1 MQRRDILLINQHQLA
16 AAQIMNDV
24 TPAHIIINDV
34 YAAVGA
40 TFLSFLSPRDIFALS
55 LTTHYANGVVTENL
69 FNILRLQQQRR
80 QRLSPSSST
89 TPDINVAGGS
99 DASVEILYKHSFTE
113 REKLVECLLDKI
125 RNSNL
130 RYSLPG
136 KLTSTETLDET
147 LTCVREDASDVNKWM
162 ENHTGFEWYGTFRY
176 DPNEIWKDPTRFS
189 VGCRLSED
197 EQRGRSRYRWIDY
210 MLKAKMDITNCSE
223 ATLLKRDWA
232 RYIIAQKGIVG
243 REYSWKCDGV
253 ETVGFM
259 IHKLPAPDEEG
270 GEGDGG
276 DHEEPVLPS
285 TLRTGGC
292 SANPWALR
300 GRDAELLEIQFTS
313 RAPPPKPKDSPPSLL
328 RMFGL

>member
-1 MQRRDILLINQHQLA
+1 MNNDIPDDTH
-16 AAQIMNDV
+16 
-24 TPAHIIINDV
+24 INDV

-40 TFLSFLSPRDIFALS
+40 PLLSFLSPRDIFAVS
-55 LTTHYANGVVTENL
+55 QTTHYANGVVTENL
-69 FNILRLQQQRR
+69 FNILRLQQQQPRR
-80 QRLSPSSST
+80 PTLLSSSDNNNYNNT
-89 TPDINVAGGS
+89 TTS
-99 DASVEILYKHSFTE
+99 DASSVDIIYKHSFTE

-125 RNSNL
+125 RKSNL

-136 KLTSTETLDET
+136 KLTNTETLNET

-210 MLKAKMDITNCSE
+210 MLKAKIDITNCSE

-259 IHKLPAPDEEG
+259 IHKLPAPEEG
-270 GEGDGG
+270 EEDGPGDL
-276 DHEEPVLPS
+276 EEPVLPS
-285 TLRTGGC
+285 TLRSEGVC
-292 SANPWALR
+292 AANPRALR

>member
-1 MQRRDILLINQHQLA
+1 MNNDNQDTTH
-16 AAQIMNDV
+16 
-24 TPAHIIINDV
+24 INDV

-40 TFLSFLSPRDIFALS
+40 PLLSFLSPRDMFAVS

-69 FNILRLQQQRR
+69 FHILRLQQQQPRSS
-80 QRLSPSSST
+80 SPSDNNDIT
-89 TPDINVAGGS
+89 TTS
-99 DASVEILYKHSFTE
+99 DVTSVDVIYKHSFTE
-113 REKLVECLLDKI
+113 RKQLVDCLLDKI
-125 RNSNL
+125 QSSNL

-136 KLTSTETLDET
+136 KLFNTETLQET
-147 LTCVREDASDVNKWM
+147 LTCVRDDASDVNKWM
-162 ENHTGFEWYGTFRY
+162 VNHTGFEWYGTFRH

-210 MLKAKMDITNCSE
+210 MLKAKMDIHTCSE
-223 ATLLKRDWA
+223 ATLLRRDWA

-259 IHKLPAPDEEG
+259 IHKLSAPEEG
-270 GEGDGG
+270 GEGSG
-276 DHEEPVLPS
+276 DHQEPVLPS
-285 TLRTGGC
+285 TVLRSEGVC
-292 SANPWALR
+292 PAKPRALR

-313 RAPPPKPKDSPPSLL
+313 RTPPPKPNDTPPSLL